1 MFKPPGRQG
10 RQEKAVLNIE
20 EKDLAFLASWRFKVI
35 NQNFLR

>member
-20 EKDLAFLASWRFKVI
+20 EKDLASGRFKVI